1 VFESRDMRHFA
12 AGIALTIALAACGS
26 RTASAPEPMPTPAAP
41 TVAPYQTMTPTP
53 MPSPTPTPLPTPT
66 PTPGPTLS
74 SLLAEKYF
82 HPLAGYELV
91 APPAEVE
98 SQLSTL
104 VSSPEVTNIATGL
117 ALRLVTRNG
126 DAANM
131 AVLSLSLLPS
141 YAALPGVL
149 DEFAAGYSQSAV
161 EHFMLAGHPAL
172 YYQTAPKSLVWAHRT
187 YIVVVYGTDRAAM
200 TRLGEALIAS
210 NP

>member
-1 VFESRDMRHFA
+1 MLESRHMRHLA
-12 AGIALTIALAACGS
+12 AVIALMIPLTACGS
-26 RTASAPEPMPTPAAP
+26 STASVPQPVPTPAAP
-41 TVAPYQTMTPTP
+41 TVTPYQTMTPTP
-53 MPSPTPTPLPTPT
+53 IPPTPVPTPT

-74 SLLAEKYF
+74 SVAAEKYF

-91 APPAEVE
+91 VPPPEIAT
-98 SQLSTL
+98 QLQQL
-104 VSSPEVTNIATGL
+104 VSAPEVANIATGV

-149 DEFAAGYSQSAV
+149 DEFAASYSQAAV
-161 EHFMLAGHPAL
+161 EHLTLAGHPAL

-187 YIVVVYGTDRAAM
+187 YILVVYGTDRAAM

>member
-1 VFESRDMRHFA
+1 MRHLA
-12 AGIALTIALAACGS
+12 AGVALTIALAGCGS
-26 RTASAPEPMPTPAAP
+26 RAASAPEQMPTPVTP
-41 TVAPYQTMTPTP
+41 TVSPYQTMTPTP
-53 MPSPTPTPLPTPT
+53 MPPTPAPTPT

-74 SLLAEKYF
+74 SATAEKYF

-91 APPAEVE
+91 VPPPEVAT
-98 SQLSTL
+98 QLQEL
-104 VSSPEVTNIATGL
+104 VSAPEVTNIATGV

-149 DEFAAGYSQSAV
+149 DEFAAGYSQAGV
-161 EHFMLAGHPAL
+161 ERFVLAGHPAL
-172 YYQTAPKSLVWAHRT
+172 FYTTSPKSLVWAHRT
-187 YIVVVYGTDRAAM
+187 YIVVVYGSDRAAM

>member
-1 VFESRDMRHFA
+1 MFESRHMRHLA
-12 AGIALTIALAACGS
+12 AGIALTVALAACGS
-26 RTASAPEPMPTPAAP
+26 SPASAPEPMPTPAAP
-41 TVAPYQTMTPTP
+41 TVTPYQTMTPTP
-53 MPSPTPTPLPTPT
+53 IPPTPAPTPT

-74 SLLAEKYF
+74 SAAAEKYF

-91 APPAEVE
+91 VPPPEVAT
-98 SQLSTL
+98 QLQAL
-104 VSSPEVTNIATGL
+104 VSAPEVTDIATGV

-149 DEFAAGYSQSAV
+149 DEFAASYSQAAV
-161 EHFMLAGHPAL
+161 ERFTLAGHPAL

-187 YIVVVYGTDRAAM
+187 YILVVYGTDRAAM

>member
-1 VFESRDMRHFA
+1 MLESRDMRHVA
-12 AGIALTIALAACGS
+12 AGIALTIALTSCGS
-26 RTASAPEPMPTPAAP
+26 RTASAPEPMPTPASP
-41 TVAPYQTMTPTP
+41 TVAAYQTMTPTP

-74 SLLAEKYF
+74 SLQAEKYF
-82 HPLAGYELV
+82 HPLVGYELV
-91 APPAEVE
+91 APPPEVE
-98 SQLSTL
+98 TQVSAL
-104 VSSPEVTNIATGL
+104 VSAPEVTNIATGV

-161 EHFMLAGHPAL
+161 ERFTLAGHPAL

-187 YIVVVYGTDRAAM
+187 YIVVVYGSDRVAM

>member
-1 VFESRDMRHFA
+1 MRHLA
-12 AGIALTIALAACGS
+12 AGLALTIALAACGS
-26 RTASAPEPMPTPAAP
+26 RTASAPEAMPTPAAP
-41 TVAPYQTMTPTP
+41 TVTPYQTMTPTP
-53 MPSPTPTPLPTPT
+53 IPPTPAPTPT

-74 SLLAEKYF
+74 SATAEKYF

-91 APPAEVE
+91 VPPAEIGT
-98 SQLSTL
+98 QLQEL
-104 VSSPEVTNIATGL
+104 VSAPEVTSIATGV

-126 DAANM
+126 DPANM

-149 DEFAAGYSQSAV
+149 DEFAAGYSQAGV
-161 EHFMLAGHPAL
+161 ERFTLAGHPAL
-172 YYQTAPKSLVWAHRT
+172 YYATSPKSLVWAHRT
-187 YIVVVYGTDRAAM
+187 YIVVVYGSDRAAM

>member
-1 VFESRDMRHFA
+1 MFESRHMRHLA
-12 AGIALTIALAACGS
+12 AGIALTIALTACGS
-26 RTASAPEPMPTPAAP
+26 STASVPQPVPTPAAP
-41 TVAPYQTMTPTP
+41 TVTPYQTMTPTP
-53 MPSPTPTPLPTPT
+53 IPPTPAPTPT

-74 SLLAEKYF
+74 SVAAEKYF

-91 APPAEVE
+91 VPPPEVAT
-98 SQLSTL
+98 QLQAL
-104 VSSPEVTNIATGL
+104 VSAPEVTDIATGV

-149 DEFAAGYSQSAV
+149 DEFAASYSQAAV
-161 EHFMLAGHPAL
+161 ERFTLAGHPAL

-187 YIVVVYGTDRAAM
+187 YILVVYGTDRAAM

>member
-1 VFESRDMRHFA
+1 MFESRHMRHLA
-12 AGIALTIALAACGS
+12 AGIALAIALTACGS
-26 RTASAPEPMPTPAAP
+26 STASVPQPVPTPAAP
-41 TVAPYQTMTPTP
+41 TVTPYQTMTPTP
-53 MPSPTPTPLPTPT
+53 IPPTPVPTPT

-74 SLLAEKYF
+74 SVAAEKYF

-91 APPAEVE
+91 VPPPEIAT
-98 SQLSTL
+98 QLQQL
-104 VSSPEVTNIATGL
+104 VSAPEVANIATGV

-149 DEFAAGYSQSAV
+149 DEFAASYSQAAV
-161 EHFMLAGHPAL
+161 ERFTLAGHPAL

-187 YIVVVYGTDRAAM
+187 YILVVYGTDRAAM

>member
-1 VFESRDMRHFA
+1 MLESRHMRHLA
-12 AGIALTIALAACGS
+12 AVIALMIPLTACGS
-26 RTASAPEPMPTPAAP
+26 STASVPQPVPTPAAP
-41 TVAPYQTMTPTP
+41 TVTPYQTMTPTP
-53 MPSPTPTPLPTPT
+53 IPPTPVPTPT

-74 SLLAEKYF
+74 SVAAEKYF

-91 APPAEVE
+91 VPPPEVAT
-98 SQLSTL
+98 QLQAL
-104 VSSPEVTNIATGL
+104 VSAPEVTDIATGV

-149 DEFAAGYSQSAV
+149 DEFAASYSQAAV
-161 EHFMLAGHPAL
+161 ERFTLAGHPAL

-187 YIVVVYGTDRAAM
+187 YILVVYGTDRAAM

>member
-1 VFESRDMRHFA
+1 V
-12 AGIALTIALAACGS
+12 
-26 RTASAPEPMPTPAAP
+26 PQPVPTPAAP
-41 TVAPYQTMTPTP
+41 TVTPYQTMTPTP
-53 MPSPTPTPLPTPT
+53 IPPTPAPTPT

-74 SLLAEKYF
+74 SVAAEKYF

-91 APPAEVE
+91 VPPPEVAT
-98 SQLSTL
+98 QLQAL
-104 VSSPEVTNIATGL
+104 VSAPEVTDIATGV

-149 DEFAAGYSQSAV
+149 DEFAASYSQAAV
-161 EHFMLAGHPAL
+161 ERFTLAGHPAL

-187 YIVVVYGTDRAAM
+187 YILVVYGTDRAAM

>member
-1 VFESRDMRHFA
+1 MFESRHMRHLA
-12 AGIALTIALAACGS
+12 AGIALAIALTACGS
-26 RTASAPEPMPTPAAP
+26 STASVPQPVPTPAAP
-41 TVAPYQTMTPTP
+41 TVTPYQTMTPTP
-53 MPSPTPTPLPTPT
+53 IPPTPVPTPT

-74 SLLAEKYF
+74 SVAAEKYF

-91 APPAEVE
+91 VPPPEIAT
-98 SQLSTL
+98 QLQQL
-104 VSSPEVTNIATGL
+104 VSAPEVANIATGV

-149 DEFAAGYSQSAV
+149 DEFAAGYSQVAV
-161 EHFMLAGHPAL
+161 EHFTLAGHPAL

-187 YIVVVYGTDRAAM
+187 YIVVVYGTDRGAM

>member
-1 VFESRDMRHFA
+1 MLESRHMRHLA
-12 AGIALTIALAACGS
+12 AVIALMIPLTACGS
-26 RTASAPEPMPTPAAP
+26 STASVPQPVPTPAAP
-41 TVAPYQTMTPTP
+41 TVTPYQTMTPTP
-53 MPSPTPTPLPTPT
+53 IPPTPAPTPT

-74 SLLAEKYF
+74 SVAAEKYF

-91 APPAEVE
+91 VPPPEVAT
-98 SQLSTL
+98 QLQAL
-104 VSSPEVTNIATGL
+104 VSAPEVTDIATGV

-149 DEFAAGYSQSAV
+149 DEFAASYSQAAV
-161 EHFMLAGHPAL
+161 ERFTLAGHPAL

-187 YIVVVYGTDRAAM
+187 YILVVYGTDRAAM